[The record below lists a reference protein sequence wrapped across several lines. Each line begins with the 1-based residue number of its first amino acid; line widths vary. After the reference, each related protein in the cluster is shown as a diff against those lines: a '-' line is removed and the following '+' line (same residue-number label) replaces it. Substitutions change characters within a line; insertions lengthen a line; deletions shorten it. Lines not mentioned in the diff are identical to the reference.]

1 MFALRFACFFLLATT
16 TFVSAGPV
24 TVPGSEPIAI
34 AAVEERASISSIDGV
49 LNTLEGAV
57 GSILPQIGAHRGQ

>member
-1 MFALRFACFFLLATT
+1 MFALRFASFFLLATT
-16 TFVSAGPV
+16 TFVSASPV

-34 AAVEERASISSIDGV
+34 ATVEKRASISSIDGV